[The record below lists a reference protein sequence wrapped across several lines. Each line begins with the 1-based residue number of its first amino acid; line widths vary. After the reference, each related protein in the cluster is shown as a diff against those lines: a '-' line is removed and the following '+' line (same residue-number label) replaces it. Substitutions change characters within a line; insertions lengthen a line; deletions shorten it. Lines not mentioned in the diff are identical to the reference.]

1 MSSATNWEE
10 AKTTQIAIEN
20 CWVKLLSKQI
30 TMESTTKNEDDA
42 NSDITDDLDRIKG
55 KVSYGFTFHVEQ
67 PETIVYGAET
77 KMM

>member
-1 MSSATNWEE
+1 
-10 AKTTQIAIEN
+10 
-20 CWVKLLSKQI
+20 
-30 TMESTTKNEDDA
+30 MESTTKNEDDA